1 MLTLEANYR
10 IALRNLL
17 ANKTRSFLTLLGMVI
32 GVAAVISIVSLG
44 EGMKRM
50 FSTEISK
57 MGKDVV
63 QIIPKAA
70 MREGIIDAQGRVD
83 LFNMGDVEAL
93 KSNAPLLSGIQAG
106 MRTTGMVKR
115 GDKSYTSIIE
125 GGDVN
130 FLQVGAIN
138 LQSGVGIT
146 EKDMRGRSRVAVI
159 GDKVK
164 NQLFAPF
171 EDPLGKTIKVRDV
184 EFTVIGV
191 MEQKGGLGGGQGQD
205 DFTVV
210 PLSTMQDRIIGK
222 DDVYYMFARVKDMR
236 KVDEAKEEIRR
247 VLRQRRHITDP
258 SKEDFDI
265 QTPEDWMK
273 LGSNILNTMVLIF
286 GAIAAFSLLV
296 GGIGI
301 MNIMLVS
308 VAERTREIGLRMALG
323 AQPRTVLGQFLLEAV
338 LLTLIGGGVGLV
350 LGYVFALGLSGLM
363 SKAAHIQWPVAVPIP
378 MVLITLAVSALFGI
392 VFGIIPAYLASRKD
406 PVEALRYE

>member
-57 MGKDVV
+57 MGKDIVMIV
-63 QIIPKAA
+63 PKAA
-70 MREGIIDAQGRVD
+70 MREGVIDAQGRVD
-83 LFNMGDVEAL
+83 LFNMGDVEAI
-93 KSNAPLLSGIQAG
+93 KRNAPLISGVQAG
-106 MRTTGMVKR
+106 MRTTGMIKR
-115 GDKSYTSIIE
+115 GDKSYTAIIE
-125 GGDVN
+125 GGDTN
-130 FLQVGAIN
+130 FLQSSAIN

-146 EKDMRGRSRVAVI
+146 EKDMRGRTRVAVI

-171 EDPLGKTIKVRDV
+171 EDPLGKTIKVRDID
-184 EFTVIGV
+184 FTVIGV
-191 MEQKGGLGGGQGQD
+191 MEQKGGFGGGQGQD

-210 PLSTMQDRIIGK
+210 PLTTMQDRIIGS
-222 DDVYYMFARVKDMR
+222 DDVYYIMARINDLR
-236 KVDEAKEEIRR
+236 KSDEAKEEIRR

-258 SKEDFDI
+258 SKEDYEI

-273 LGSNILNTMVLIF
+273 LGSSILNMMVMIF
-286 GAIAAFSLLV
+286 GTIAAFSLLI

-338 LLTLIGGGVGLV
+338 LLTLIGGGFGL
-350 LGYVFALGLSGLM
+350 LFGYAGALGLSALM
-363 SKAAHIQWPVAVPIP
+363 SKVAHFQWPVAVPIP
-378 MVLITLAVSALFGI
+378 MVLLTLAVSAMFGI